1 MGDAI
6 WMGLAP
12 KPYPSC
18 ATATAVGHFTTI
30 TVTGLDKAHTSQPCP
45 GNSLHTPLDPKDGAP
60 CPVGEG
66 VEWGRASQ
74 SMWES

>member
-1 MGDAI
+1 M
-6 WMGLAP
+6 
-12 KPYPSC
+12 
-18 ATATAVGHFTTI
+18 GHFTTI

-66 VEWGRASQ
+66 VGQ
-74 SMWES
+74 SILEHVGKLRSLS